1 MYILKIK
8 DLHNQ
13 IGYSGHLKGVEDA
26 IKAIAQMKEKNSRIK
41 LLIAGKCDERYYK
54 ILMEQVELLGVSEQ
68 VSIQRGFL
76 STRDLIHAYRKSKA
90 CLLPYKR
97 IDQSG
102 VLMTSLGLSVPIVA
116 YDIGGFGD
124 VIKNGWNGYLVE
136 QDNISSLVD
145 GIEKCLQNNDRM
157 KMNIL
162 SDQKKDLWLANAH
175 ELKKAYLECSK
186 H

>member
-1 MYILKIK
+1 
-8 DLHNQ
+8 
-13 IGYSGHLKGVEDA
+13 
-26 IKAIAQMKEKNSRIK
+26 
-41 LLIAGKCDERYYK
+41 
-54 ILMEQVELLGVSEQ
+54 
-68 VSIQRGFL
+68 
-76 STRDLIHAYRKSKA
+76 
-90 CLLPYKR
+90 
-97 IDQSG
+97 
-102 VLMTSLGLSVPIVA
+102 
-116 YDIGGFGD
+116 GFGD